1 MDKLGKLLPRV
12 LARQRHTGTIVA
24 DYRLRQAFREVL
36 GESLAA
42 ACETIEVRGST
53 VSITTANPALAHQLR
68 LDAEALMV
76 RLNAE
81 SKLTR
86 PVRVI
91 KVRIGRAPGAGLR
104 GT

>member
-1 MDKLGKLLPRV
+1 MDRLGKVLPRV
-12 LARQRHTGTIVA
+12 LARQRRTGAIVA
-24 DYRLRQAFREVL
+24 EYRLRQAFREVL
-36 GESLAA
+36 GEALAT

-53 VSITTANPALAHQLR
+53 VSVTTANPALAHQLR
-68 LDAEALMV
+68 LDTEELMR

-91 KVRIGRAPGAGLR
+91 KVRIGRAPGAGPR
-104 GT
+104 GG